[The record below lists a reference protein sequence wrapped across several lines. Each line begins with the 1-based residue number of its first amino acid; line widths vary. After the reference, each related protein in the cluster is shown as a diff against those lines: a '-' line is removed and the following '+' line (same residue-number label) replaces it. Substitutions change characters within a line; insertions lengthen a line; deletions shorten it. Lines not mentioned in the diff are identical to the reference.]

1 MPKSVTQ
8 YDLLISCPGD
18 ITDEIDIINNAVD
31 KFNQQFSDVLNI
43 SIRSRHWSKSS
54 YAQSGGKPQDILNA
68 QFVNDCDAA
77 VAIFW
82 TRFGTP
88 TDKFGSGTEEE
99 IENMLSAKK
108 QVFMYFST
116 KAIDPSKVD
125 SDEYKKVQQFKERY
139 KNKGL
144 YYEYG
149 SSEEFEKLFF
159 AHLTEYFISEKRITA
174 LKLDK
179 PELSLKGISGS
190 DVTAIV
196 KISRYTPIIDGKTP
210 DNVMTEIKDTFTT
223 INNLHLEKQNNSNP
237 LLFSLPSSFTKPI
250 IIDTNTKEI
259 IRKTAESIGIILEAG
274 FFELGN
280 LSKNELIATT
290 TIMGCSDQ
298 SLVGTPSEK
307 EKYNLIMRLESLII
321 TFIGISSFFNS
332 FKDFFSIKLCLK
344 NNGGSYDEDIDITLM
359 FPTGILITPEEFPCE
374 DTNQKKFLLD
384 DSDMEELFGI
394 GATVKYMDYSSS
406 TKRLFHSHSHDP
418 FHGRDIDEEFLNEV
432 QDVFYYEFY
441 QEDQQV
447 YLKLHVDYIKQ
458 HTTVAF
464 PSVLLLKVPVE
475 SIEYEI
481 TSKHNSEVIRSVLNI
496 ESEL

>member
-223 INNLHLEKQNNSNP
+223 I
-237 LLFSLPSSFTKPI
+237 
-250 IIDTNTKEI
+250 
-259 IRKTAESIGIILEAG
+259 
-274 FFELGN
+274 
-280 LSKNELIATT
+280 
-290 TIMGCSDQ
+290 
-298 SLVGTPSEK
+298 
-307 EKYNLIMRLESLII
+307 
-321 TFIGISSFFNS
+321 
-332 FKDFFSIKLCLK
+332 
-344 NNGGSYDEDIDITLM
+344 
-359 FPTGILITPEEFPCE
+359 
-374 DTNQKKFLLD
+374 LD
-384 DSDMEELFGI
+384 S
-394 GATVKYMDYSSS
+394 
-406 TKRLFHSHSHDP
+406 
-418 FHGRDIDEEFLNEV
+418 
-432 QDVFYYEFY
+432 
-441 QEDQQV
+441 
-447 YLKLHVDYIKQ
+447 
-458 HTTVAF
+458 
-464 PSVLLLKVPVE
+464 
-475 SIEYEI
+475 
-481 TSKHNSEVIRSVLNI
+481 
-496 ESEL
+496 